1 MHRIGSLKSNC
12 KKLHSENKI
21 RECTEKYEEL
31 IGKFSSLLAK
41 SQGNDE
47 LVEKVSL
54 FLTMETK
61 ILSLTLELRTV
72 EF

>member
-21 RECTEKYEEL
+21 RESTEKYEEL